1 MKEFYYIKLDAEY
14 VLGLF
19 QDAVDTFTKG
29 YELEKWTDVIMDWY
43 EEQLENDELDWGFS
57 IPDLVRNDLLGS
69 TMVGISTDN
78 ELFEEVDRLWKDHG
92 NGYVGDVSDR
102 IARVCYKSKD
112 DCGNTCYLIQ
122 KEE

>member
-1 MKEFYYIKLDAEY
+1 MKEFYDIKLDAEY

-43 EEQLENDELDWGFS
+43 EEQLDNDELDFGCS
-57 IPDLVRNDLLGS
+57 IPDLVRNDLLCC
-69 TMVGISTDN
+69 TMVGISKDH
-78 ELFEEVDRLWKDHG
+78 ELFEEVDRLWKEYGIAFVDEATD
-92 NGYVGDVSDR
+92 NFAR
-102 IARVCYKSKD
+102 ICYKSKD

-122 KEE
+122 KED